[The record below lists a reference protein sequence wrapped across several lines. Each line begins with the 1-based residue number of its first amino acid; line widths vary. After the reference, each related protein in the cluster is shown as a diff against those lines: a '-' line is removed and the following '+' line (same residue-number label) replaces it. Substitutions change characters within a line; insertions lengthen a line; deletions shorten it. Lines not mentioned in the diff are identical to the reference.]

1 VEKAITF
8 GGRISDIADD
18 HSEQTFR
25 GHYAHGT
32 TLRVIAGEVITAA
45 QRRWRDTALAGPT
58 VLDEHAAGSLADP
71 QAAEVLGLA
80 PAEVEALRSGQL
92 NMGVTDCADPF
103 ASPFGR
109 PGQLCPVAPLRC
121 LECRNA
127 FVLPSNLPQL
137 LLFAEH
143 LEQLALRLTP
153 THFHALWGQSRAN
166 LDEVLRSRSD
176 AELAEARRQI
186 AENGIVL
193 QLPLASR
200 VEFDA

>member
-1 VEKAITF
+1 M
-8 GGRISDIADD
+8 
-18 HSEQTFR
+18 
-25 GHYAHGT
+25 
-32 TLRVIAGEVITAA
+32 IAGDVITTS
-45 QRRWRDTALAGPT
+45 QRRWLDTALAGPT
-58 VLDEHAAGSLADP
+58 VLDEQATRSLDAPGSAS
-71 QAAEVLGLA
+71 ALGLQ
-80 PAEVEALRSGQL
+80 PADIEALRTGQL
-92 NMGVTDCADPF
+92 NMGVTDCSDPF

-143 LEQLALRLTP
+143 LDQLALRLTP
-153 THFHALWGQSRAN
+153 SHFHALWGQSRAN
-166 LDEVLRSRSD
+166 LLEVLRSRTD
-176 AELAEARRQI
+176 TELRDARRQI
-186 AENGIVL
+186 AEDGIVL